1 MTTIVSLPRL
11 VVLLQFL
18 AMLSGCS
25 AGGTTFTSEVDSDAE
40 TLSSRVRVQDGV
52 SRFDCRASSSGQCY
66 YTLYPHACNGEADC
80 KLAPLRHFAVA
91 RGDSRQIAGLS
102 DFRPC
107 GSARDVR
114 VGADC
119 QPAASVAR

>member
-18 AMLSGCS
+18 VMLSGCS
-25 AGGTTFTSEVDSDAE
+25 AGGTTFTSELDSDAE

-52 SRFDCRASSSGQCY
+52 SRFECRASSSGQCY
-66 YTLYPHACNGEADC
+66 YTLYPHACNGKADC
-80 KLAPLRHFAVA
+80 RLAPLRRFAVA
-91 RGDSRQIAGLS
+91 HGDSRQIAGLS

-107 GSARDVR
+107 VSARDVR